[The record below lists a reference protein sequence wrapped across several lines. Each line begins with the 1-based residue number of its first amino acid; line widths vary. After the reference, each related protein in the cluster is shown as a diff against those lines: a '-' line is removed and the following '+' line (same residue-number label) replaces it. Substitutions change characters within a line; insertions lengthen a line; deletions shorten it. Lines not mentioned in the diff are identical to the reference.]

1 MNKSRTRAPYT
12 TFEYTHGRIHTA
24 PSWEVMNS
32 PFSATV
38 SSWSLNEPRDST
50 DIIWWPEEHF
60 ARPRPLLQLVDG
72 QTAMFR
78 RHDSIMVA
86 TAHDISAA
94 QLDSLGGA
102 STAALVTTHR
112 PSQLTIVDRHLLRD
126 DRAAMLQGFIAD
138 STSVIASMEIRGE
151 GDRSADARIRFA
163 ITPPTALRSLL
174 PGEMALSEPVLTR
187 VPANTDDLAS
197 LGDSLVRQMLG
208 TTRLRRDTR
217 RVGVYWESYG
227 FRVEDSVR
235 IAVRV
240 DRYDDAGFFKR
251 FAVALNLAR
260 DPRFGIE
267 ISWREPDVAHRSR
280 TLEDAIQSRA
290 LVLDIGSLVTGR
302 YELTVSV
309 TKRTG
314 ESVASSRTFSIM

>member
-1 MNKSRTRAPYT
+1 
-12 TFEYTHGRIHTA
+12 
-24 PSWEVMNS
+24 
-32 PFSATV
+32 
-38 SSWSLNEPRDST
+38 
-50 DIIWWPEEHF
+50 
-60 ARPRPLLQLVDG
+60 
-72 QTAMFR
+72 MFR